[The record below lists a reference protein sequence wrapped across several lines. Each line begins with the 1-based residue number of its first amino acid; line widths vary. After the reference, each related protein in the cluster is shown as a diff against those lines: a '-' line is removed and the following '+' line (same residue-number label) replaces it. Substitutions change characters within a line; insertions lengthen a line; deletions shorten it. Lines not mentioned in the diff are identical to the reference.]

1 LQVTDRNYT
10 KNKLGHAPQ
19 STRKGIVF
27 HREEMSMS
35 LLRIIATFAE
45 RPPDVNEEQHL
56 KLVETALQMFG
67 TSGGFACLIA
77 HAEAQGFEGTV
88 NSWQVGSYQP
98 IKADE
103 VSTLIGQDRLE
114 RMANQSGLSVAS
126 TSQDLRGILPLLVDK
141 LSLRGQMPKGE

>member
-10 KNKLGHAPQ
+10 KKQVGSCAAVN
-19 STRKGIVF
+19 TER
-27 HREEMSMS
+27 HRFSIEQDLTMS

-56 KLVETALQMFG
+56 KLVQTALEMFG

-77 HAEAQGFEGTV
+77 HAEAQGFEQTV

-126 TSQDLRGILPLLVDK
+126 SQGH
-141 LSLRGQMPKGE
+141 STTAG